1 MAQSQNPNPQ
11 GKGLVSVLTHIGQMQ
26 PSHVIAKTAK
36 AWWADYF
43 TSVLVLNAEFS
54 FQPKQNQSYYLY
66 LHGSRWKL
74 SLIEPQDWGLKKDGI
89 NDNNHSRIFF
99 ARCNLN
105 SDMTWTLE
113 PDANALED
121 QRIQQALNEFQRQFV
136 ADKNSEQDI
145 SNQLP
150 FFIESLPFYRK
161 LGATALAKSLQSS
174 YEQTQH
180 LNGGHG
186 QATQNWFLPL
196 QNPTLMLSND
206 EYEKE
211 DTV

>member
-11 GKGLVSVLTHIGQMQ
+11 GKGLVSVLTHMGQMQ
-26 PSHVIAKTAK
+26 PSHITAKTAK

-66 LHGSRWKL
+66 LHDSRWKL
-74 SLIEPQDWGLKKDGI
+74 SLIEPQDWCQKKDDS
-89 NDNNHSRIFF
+89 NQSNNSRIFF
-99 ARCNLN
+99 ARCHLN

-113 PDANALED
+113 PEANALED
-121 QRIQQALNEFQRQFV
+121 KRIQQALKEFQRQFV
-136 ADKNSEQDI
+136 ADKDSEQSI
-145 SNQLP
+145 SAQLP

-174 YEQTQH
+174 YEQTQQ
-180 LNGGHG
+180 LNDGRG
-186 QATQNWFLPL
+186 QAMQNWFLPL
-196 QNPTLMLSND
+196 QNQTLMLSND
-206 EYEKE
+206 EYEE
-211 DTV
+211 ENTV